1 MRCYLYLARGEGMI
15 AVILAGGKGVRLWPE
30 SREARPK
37 QLCNFFGDKSM
48 LEHTIER
55 LVVTGSDKV
64 MVVTNQAQVG
74 MIRSSLGKDYLK
86 RVEIVGEPR
95 GRNTAPALGL
105 ALARY
110 WPEQSDEVVG
120 IFPADHYV
128 TDQLAFTAVVSQA
141 VAAARENY
149 LVTIGIQPEYPETGY
164 GYIQKSDTVIAGIDG
179 AFVVRAFKEKP
190 DPKTA
195 RSYLESGGYLWN
207 AGIFIGKVGLLV
219 EEYSRYLPEI
229 YQYIESGYEKY
240 LANYENLPEISID
253 YGIAEKS
260 SRVAVVE
267 GDFGWSDVGSWKALA
282 ELLPGDERGNV
293 LLGDV
298 VAMDATGCMVRQSQK
313 TVVLLGVED
322 LVVVETG
329 DTVLV
334 CHQDHSQDIRK
345 VVDYLQEQ
353 GRSELL

>member
-1 MRCYLYLARGEGMI
+1 MI

-55 LVVTGSDKV
+55 LMDIGSNKI

-74 MIRSSLGKDYLK
+74 MIRTLLGKDYLK

-110 WPEQSDEVVG
+110 WPEKGDEVVG

-128 TDQLAFTAVVSQA
+128 TDQQAFAGVVRRA

-149 LVTIGIQPEYPETGY
+149 LVTIGIRPEYPETGY
-164 GYIQKSDTVIAGIDG
+164 GYIQKSDEVIAGING
-179 AFVVRAFKEKP
+179 AFAVRAFKEKP
-190 DPKTA
+190 DAETA
-195 RSYLESGGYLWN
+195 QSYLKSGDYLWN
-207 AGIFIGKVGLLV
+207 AGVFIGKVGLWA

-229 YQYIESGYEKY
+229 YQYIESGYENY

-253 YGIAEKS
+253 YGIAEKQP
-260 SRVAVVE
+260 
-267 GDFGWSDVGSWKALA
+267 GS
-282 ELLPGDERGNV
+282 GG
-293 LLGDV
+293 
-298 VAMDATGCMVRQSQK
+298 
-313 TVVLLGVED
+313 
-322 LVVVETG
+322 
-329 DTVLV
+329 
-334 CHQDHSQDIRK
+334 
-345 VVDYLQEQ
+345 
-353 GRSELL
+353 GR